1 MLRPI
6 IGDEMN
12 NNDFWEHINEV
23 TEDDILTIVMDLAN
37 GRASS
42 GETMDRIHKR
52 CEAVYKELKS

>member
-1 MLRPI
+1 
-6 IGDEMN
+6 MN